1 MQEMINYFHLSHFIF
16 IFIEYIKSFL
26 EVLMNNYRN
35 NKYHCRFPVE
45 TETNCNCM
53 PAPCPIMPREQCGC
67 DTNMYS
73 NNGCD
78 NMPLAMAYVP
88 WQTWNKTYELD
99 KALHVGTL
107 FPCLDKPFMGR
118 CACK

>member
-1 MQEMINYFHLSHFIF
+1 
-16 IFIEYIKSFL
+16 
-26 EVLMNNYRN
+26 MNQ
-35 NKYHCRFPVE
+35 V
-45 TETNCNCM
+45 NCNCPMQPM
-53 PAPCPIMPREQCGC
+53 P
-67 DTNMYS
+67 Y
-73 NNGCD
+73 NNSDCRD
-78 NMPLAMAYVP
+78 SVSADWVLAMSYVP